1 MLRFFDRP
9 GGGPCRPSPR
19 RAALGA
25 LALTLSSGAVAGAGA
40 AQAPAPSDARQGA
53 AASATGDVA
62 TRADAIS
69 EAVESLDK
77 PLYSPFIERYV
88 LDELKQLR
96 LDVERNRAELI
107 ERVVDTELT
116 LADRAVNYVA
126 DSVTYFFYV
135 IAAASSVLV
144 LVGWRSISDVRGGL
158 SRIADEEFAKISSK
172 YEARLS
178 EIEQELARKSAE
190 IEQNQQLL
198 ETARE
203 SHSLWLRATQET
215 AQQNKIA
222 LYDQLLQLD
231 PEDTEAMTYK
241 ADAALMLD
249 EPRWAISLCERALEI
264 DPDNGFAHYQLAC
277 AYAVLKDTDRA
288 IEHLDRAITA
298 AAGFRDDATREA
310 CFDILLDD
318 DRFRAL
324 LYLEEDEE

>member
-1 MLRFFDRP
+1 MLKLFDRADD
-9 GGGPCRPSPR
+9 R
-19 RAALGA
+19 RRRSSLCAAALS
-25 LALTLSSGAVAGAGA
+25 ALTLTLSAGAGAGA
-40 AQAPAPSDARQGA
+40 AAAPAATPSDAQEG
-53 AASATGDVA
+53 ASASAAVDVA

-69 EAVESLDK
+69 EAVEGLDK

-96 LDVERNRAELI
+96 IDVERNRADLI

-215 AQQNKIA
+215 APQNKIA

-231 PEDTEAMTYK
+231 PQDTEAMTYK
-241 ADAALMLD
+241 ADAALMMD

-264 DPDNGFAHYQLAC
+264 DPENGFAHYQLAC

-318 DRFRAL
+318 ERFRAL